1 MPWLDIT
8 LLAIVLISTV
18 FSVIR
23 GFAKDAISLTAWILA
38 FIVAITL
45 ADKFAIILPESIE
58 NPRIRV
64 GVAIATLF
72 LATLIMGTI
81 ANFLLAGFISMVKMQ
96 NIDRGLGAMFGLVR
110 GVIIVCLLVVM
121 GAYIGLNEENWW
133 SSSAL
138 VPVAEWMLEGIEPL
152 LPNDFVQYIRV

>member
-18 FSVIR
+18 FSIIR